1 MRRCANVRRGEIMRN
16 LRRLLLWTCVALH
29 AGAAKADPVAD
40 FYKGKTVFLQI
51 GSVPGGVYDI
61 LGRMVARHIASY
73 IPGGPKVVPQN
84 VPGGG
89 SLLLANQFG
98 AITPRDGTVLGVFNN
113 GMPTTPLLD
122 PEAAKF
128 DARKF
133 NFIGSTSREAHI
145 LVVWSTAPVKNFE
158 ELFQKEVILG
168 ATSPGAAP
176 FDFPILTNALA
187 GTKFKIVTGYPGGPE
202 TQLAMRRGE
211 IHGNGGLALGS
222 YKTDYQD
229 AVAHN
234 DIRILGAFGMR
245 PHPELKDVPLFPTGH
260 TPEERQ
266 LFELMYARQ
275 DYGRPFAMPEA
286 VPQERV
292 AAIRIAFE
300 KTMKDPEF
308 LAEAQRAHADI
319 NPVGWQEMT
328 ELTTR
333 LYATPPEML
342 KRMRAIMNA
351 TK

>member
-1 MRRCANVRRGEIMRN
+1 MQ
-16 LRRLLLWTCVALH
+16 LRRLFLIACILFD
-29 AGAAKADPVAD
+29 AGAASADQVTD

-51 GSVPGGVYDI
+51 GSVPGGIYD
-61 LGRMVARHIASY
+61 LVGRMVARHIAPY
-73 IPGGPKVVPQN
+73 IPGSPKVVPQN

-122 PEAAKF
+122 PGAARF

-145 LVVWSTAPVKNFE
+145 LVVWNSAPVTTFE
-158 ELFQKEVILG
+158 DLFQKEVILG

-229 AVAHN
+229 AVSN
-234 DIRILGAFGMR
+234 KEIKILGAFGMR
-245 PHPELKDVPLFPTGH
+245 RHPELKDVPLFPTGKSS
-260 TPEERQ
+260 EERQ

-275 DYGRPFAMPEA
+275 DYGRPFAMPEG
-286 VPQERV
+286 VPKERV
-292 AAIRIAFE
+292 AAMRGAFE
-300 KTMKDPEF
+300 KTMRDTEF
-308 LAEAQRAHADI
+308 LVEARRANADI
-319 NPVGWQEMT
+319 DPVGWQEMT
-328 ELTTR
+328 ELTAR
-333 LYATPPEML
+333 LYATSPETIN
-342 KRMRAIMNA
+342 RMRTIVNA
-351 TK
+351 GK

>member
-1 MRRCANVRRGEIMRN
+1 MNHLRGLILFACAMMMP
-16 LRRLLLWTCVALH
+16 
-29 AGAAKADPVAD
+29 GASQADPVAD

-61 LGRMVARHIASY
+61 VGRIVARHIAAH
-73 IPGGPKVVPQN
+73 IPGLPKVVPQN

-113 GMPTTPLLD
+113 GMPTTPLFD
-122 PEAAKF
+122 PGEARF

-145 LVVWSTAPVKNFE
+145 LIVWNSAPVKSFE
-158 ELFQKEVILG
+158 ALFEQEVILG

-229 AVAHN
+229 AVSHKE
-234 DIRILGAFGMR
+234 IRVLGAFGMR
-245 PHPELKDVPLFPTGH
+245 QHPELKDVPLFPTGK
-260 TPEERQ
+260 TPEDRQ

-275 DYGRPFAMPEA
+275 DYGRPFAMPEG
-286 VPQERV
+286 VPADRV
-292 AAIRIAFE
+292 AAMRTAFE
-300 KTMKDPEF
+300 KTMKDPGF
-308 LAEAQRAHADI
+308 LAEAQRANADI
-319 NPVGWQEMT
+319 DPVGWQEMT
-328 ELTTR
+328 DLTTR
-333 LYATPPEML
+333 LYATSPETIN
-342 KRMRAIMNA
+342 RMRSIMNA
-351 TK
+351 NK

>member
-1 MRRCANVRRGEIMRN
+1 MSHPLAR
-16 LRRLLLWTCVALH
+16 VALC
-29 AGAAKADPVAD
+29 ALAIVAPVFARAQSAAD
-40 FYKGKTVFLQI
+40 FYRGKTVFLQI

-61 LGRMVARHIASY
+61 VGRMVARHIARY
-73 IPGGPKVVPQN
+73 IPGEPKVVPQN

-98 AITPRDGTVLGVFNN
+98 SITPRDGTVFGVFNN

-122 PEAAKF
+122 PEAGKF

-133 NFIGSTSREAHI
+133 AFIGSTSREAHI
-145 LVVWSTAPVKNFE
+145 LVVWRDAPAKTFE
-158 ELFQKEVILG
+158 DLFRMEVILG

-176 FDFPILTNALA
+176 YDFPLLTNTLA
-187 GTKFKIVTGYPGGPE
+187 GTKFRIIKGYPGGPE

-229 AVAHN
+229 AVKAN
-234 DIRILGAFGMR
+234 EVRVLGAFGMR
-245 PHPELKDVPLFPTGH
+245 QHPELKDVPMFPTGK

-275 DYGRPFAMPEA
+275 DYGRPFAVPEG
-286 VPQERV
+286 VPKDRV
-292 AAIRIAFE
+292 EALRDAFQ
-300 KTMKDPEF
+300 KTMKDAAF
-308 LAEAQRAHADI
+308 LAEAARANADI
-319 NPVGWQEMT
+319 DPVRGEELA

-333 LYATPPEML
+333 VYATPPEVVARIQ
-342 KRMRAIMNA
+342 KIISS

>member
-1 MRRCANVRRGEIMRN
+1 MRQF
-16 LRRLLLWTCVALH
+16 RRLLFVAAFAMHSGVAH
-29 AGAAKADPVAD
+29 ADQVSD

-61 LGRMVARHIASY
+61 VGRMVARHIAPH

-122 PEAAKF
+122 PGAARF
-128 DARKF
+128 DPRKF

-145 LVVWSTAPVKNFE
+145 LVVWNSAPVKTFE

-229 AVAHN
+229 AVTHN
-234 DIRILGAFGMR
+234 DIKILGAFGMR
-245 PHPELKDVPLFPTGH
+245 QHPELKDVPLFPIGRSQ
-260 TPEERQ
+260 EDRQ

-275 DYGRPFAMPEA
+275 DYGRPFVMPEG
-286 VPQERV
+286 VPKDRV
-292 AAIRIAFE
+292 DAMRAAFE
-300 KTMKDPEF
+300 NTMKDKDF
-308 LAEAQRAHADI
+308 LTEAQRANADI
-319 NPVGWQEMT
+319 DPVGWQEMT
-328 ELTTR
+328 ELTAR
-333 LYATPPEML
+333 LYATSQDTIN
-342 KRMRAIMNA
+342 RMRSIVNA
-351 TK
+351 GK

>member
-1 MRRCANVRRGEIMRN
+1 MRH
-16 LRRLLLWTCVALH
+16 LRRLLLMAGVVMS
-29 AGAAKADPVAD
+29 AGAAKADAVAD

-61 LGRMVARHIASY
+61 VGRMVARHIVTH

-122 PEAAKF
+122 PSAARF

-145 LVVWSTAPVKNFE
+145 LVVWSSAPVKTFE
-158 ELFQKEVILG
+158 ELFEKEVILG

-187 GTKFKIVTGYPGGPE
+187 GTKFKIVPGYPGGPE

-229 AVAHN
+229 AVSHN
-234 DIRILGAFGMR
+234 EIRILGAFGMR
-245 PHPELKDVPLFPTGH
+245 RHPELKDVPLFPTGKS
-260 TPEERQ
+260 PEERQ

-275 DYGRPFAMPEA
+275 DYGRPFVMPEG
-286 VPQERV
+286 VPQERL
-292 AAIRIAFE
+292 AAMRAAFE

-308 LAEAQRAHADI
+308 LAEAQRANADI
-319 NPVGWQEMT
+319 DPVSWREMT
-328 ELTTR
+328 ELTAR
-333 LYATPPEML
+333 LYATSPETIS
-342 KRMRAIMNA
+342 RMRSIINA